1 MVPDS
6 DRFRSPLTEAPK
18 TMPEHL
24 IAKIDEL
31 RNSVDGLSQKLQLQ
45 ERDHR
50 SLAEKVD
57 RLLEVVDGGG
67 HRVAMDLRL
76 DRLERARL
84 PERIEA
90 IEAVVLELKGVRWG
104 LLKVILILA
113 WALTTGMQVYALV
126 K

>member
-1 MVPDS
+1 M
-6 DRFRSPLTEAPK
+6 A
-18 TMPEHL
+18 EHL
-24 IAKIDEL
+24 AAKIEEL
-31 RNSVDGLSQKLQLQ
+31 RESVDGLSQKLQLQ

-57 RLLEVVDGGG
+57 RLLEVVNGGG
-67 HRVAMDLRL
+67 HRVALDLRL

-90 IEAVVLELKGVRWG
+90 VEAVALGLKGAKWG
-104 LLKVILILA
+104 LLKVLLILA
-113 WALTTGMQVYALV
+113 WLATTGLQVLALL

>member
-1 MVPDS
+1 M
-6 DRFRSPLTEAPK
+6 A
-18 TMPEHL
+18 EHL
-24 IAKIDEL
+24 VAKLEEL
-31 RNSVDGLSQKLQLQ
+31 RESVDGLSQKLQLQ

-67 HRVAMDLRL
+67 HRVALDLRL

-90 IEAVVLELKGVRWG
+90 VEAVALGLKGAQWG
-104 LLKVILILA
+104 LMKVVLILA
-113 WALTTGMQVYALV
+113 WAVTTILQVYALV
-126 K
+126 SGLR